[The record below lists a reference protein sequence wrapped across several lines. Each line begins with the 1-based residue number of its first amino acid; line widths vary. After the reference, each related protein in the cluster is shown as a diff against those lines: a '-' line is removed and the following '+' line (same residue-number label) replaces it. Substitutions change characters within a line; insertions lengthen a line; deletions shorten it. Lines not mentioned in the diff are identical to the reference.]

1 MNRKK
6 IQMNFVNIITI
17 IVILGILIWIIIEQK
32 GEMRIQKENSENLY
46 KSETIS
52 SENLESSENSK
63 NSKNANNLEDKK
75 IYPKEEIIQN
85 YKGYDVCAKLEIPS
99 ISLETYILKKYSA
112 EALNISVTKFW
123 GVEPNNI
130 GNFCIAGHN
139 FKNRDMFYNI
149 KNLELGEKI
158 FITDNKIG
166 KVEYEVFKM
175 DSVVP
180 EDVSCLKASTQNKR
194 EITLITCTNDS
205 KMRIIVKAKE
215 VEK

>member
-52 SENLESSENSK
+52 SESSENSK
-63 NSKNANNLEDKK
+63 NSKNAKNLEDKK

-99 ISLETYILKKYSA
+99 ISLETYILKKYST

>member
-32 GEMRIQKENSENLY
+32 GENRIQKENTENLY

-52 SENLESSENSK
+52 SDNLESIET
-63 NSKNANNLEDKK
+63 
-75 IYPKEEIIQN
+75 YPKEEIIQN

-99 ISLETYILKKYSA
+99 ISLETYVLKKYST

-139 FKNRDMFYNI
+139 FKNRDMFYNL

-175 DSVVP
+175 DSVIP

-205 KMRIIVKAKE
+205 KKRIIVKAKE